1 MRLALIFLAT
11 AAAACTPGVDPDII
25 AQCEKDGM
33 GSRAVCECFERE
45 LRQTMSS
52 KAFRATGFL
61 AREQNDQAEEIMK
74 AMTPGEAADMV
85 GHSMGA
91 MQKCRIGLM

>member
-1 MRLALIFLAT
+1 MRLSPILLAA
-11 AAAACTPGVDPDII
+11 AAAACTPGVDSNII

-33 GSRAVCECFERE
+33 GTRSVCECFERE

-61 AREQNDQAEEIMK
+61 ASGQNDQAEEIMN
-74 AMTPGEAADMV
+74 AMKPGEAADMV
-85 GHSMGA
+85 GHTMGA
-91 MQKCRIGLM
+91 MQKCGTGPS